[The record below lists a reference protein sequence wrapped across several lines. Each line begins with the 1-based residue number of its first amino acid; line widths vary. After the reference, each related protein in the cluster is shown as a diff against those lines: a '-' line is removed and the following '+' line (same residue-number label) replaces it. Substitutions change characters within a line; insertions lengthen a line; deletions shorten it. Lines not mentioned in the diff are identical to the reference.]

1 MPKAVMKN
9 GRIVIVKTDADIEG
23 EYKDRLDIAARKYLE
38 TLVVHEDSDPDKVR
52 AAKDEYKKL
61 VQEKNAEIVMSWK
74 VLTGE

>member
-38 TLVVHEDSDPDKVR
+38 TLVVHEDSDPDKVS

-61 VQEKNAEIVMSWK
+61 VQEKNAEILMSWK

>member
-9 GRIVIVKTDADIEG
+9 GRIVIVKTDADIDG

-38 TLVVHEDSDPDKVR
+38 TLVILEDSDPDKVR

-61 VQEKNAEIVMSWK
+61 VQEKNAEIVRSWK
-74 VLTGE
+74 MLNGE